1 MANTTNNPQQFL
13 DRDGLSTLWGRITTE
28 FAPRWKSYRPLLTNE
43 SFATNQTPPDI
54 ADAHQTNA
62 DGLCIDFASAGVL
75 TLEDGTVYGKGI
87 RVKLPRVVAPT
98 DGVANSGKDGIM
110 SWEDKQK
117 LDSIESTAENAVT
130 IKGVKV
136 GINSDDELRKL
147 KLDDKFVNWD
157 LRFDSTVNELQVVDV
172 NNENAVL
179 TKVNVKDFVSDAI
192 KEGFLVGAS
201 LVTSKPLGNNQVKEG
216 TYIKLT
222 FKIKDGSDTENNVS
236 DVYLDV
242 NDLIDVYTAG
252 TGISINNDLT
262 NDTVDGTPRTT
273 EISLKTAQTGEIGG
287 VKIKRDNTSLDN
299 TSTLKTTNQN
309 GRYFG
314 VEINKDDVAF
324 VNVPIGELGVGDD
337 VLSGTPITVDPSTGG
352 EFTIVT
358 GINSEPAVETN
369 GDITGNTITLNTCKV
384 EIAGETSITKVT
396 PDLTESV
403 EITAHNK
410 GTFTAITEI
419 TPGGTNGHELTLTK
433 TTYTLPVSPSIDNTT
448 DSTKD
453 TTKQLVANY
462 TDSAGNPTST
472 STILKDITTEKVIAE
487 NGVESYVIT
496 KTYET
501 IDVHVTPIDIS
512 FINGLTLMTS

>member
-43 SFATNQTPPDI
+43 SFASNQTPPDI

-98 DGVANSGKDGIM
+98 DGVANSGMDGIM

-136 GINSDDELRKL
+136 GTNSDDEKRKL
-147 KLDDKFVNWD
+147 TLTADKFVNWD
-157 LRFDSTVNELQVVDV
+157 LRFNSTANELQVVDI
-172 NNENAVL
+172 NNENTVL
-179 TKVNVKDFVSDAI
+179 TKVSVKDFVADAI

-201 LVTSKPLGNNQVKEG
+201 LVTSKPNGDGSEEG

-222 FKIKDGSDTENNVS
+222 FKIKEGNGTENNVT
-236 DVYLDV
+236 DVYINV
-242 NDLIDVYTAG
+242 SDLIDVYTEG

-262 NDTVDGTPRTT
+262 NDTVDGAPRTT
-273 EISLKTAQTGEIGG
+273 TISLKTATDNEIGG
-287 VKIKRDNTSLDN
+287 VKIKRDNTNLNN

-314 VEINKDDVAF
+314 VELNKDDVAF
-324 VNVPIGELGVGDD
+324 VNVPIGELSAGSN
-337 VLSGTPITVDPSTGG
+337 VLGGTTTVNTNEGG
-352 EFTIVT
+352 EFTFVT
-358 GINSEPAVETN
+358 GISKIEHTTN
-369 GDITGNTITLNTCKV
+369 AGGDVTGNTITLNTGKI
-384 EIAGETSITKVT
+384 EITKETSITKADSAASGGT
-396 PDLTESV
+396 
-403 EITAHNK
+403 IAHK
-410 GTFTAITEI
+410 GTFTAITEV
-419 TPGGTNGHELTLTK
+419 TPGGTNGHKLTLTK
-433 TTYTLPVSPSIDNTT
+433 TTYTLPDVPDIDDTT
-448 DSTKD
+448 DST

-472 STILKDITTEKVIAE
+472 STILKDITAEKVTGE

-501 IDVHVTPIDIS
+501 IDVHVTPIDVS
-512 FINGLTLMTS
+512 FINSLTLMTS

>member
-43 SFATNQTPPDI
+43 AFAANQTPPDI
-54 ADAHQTNA
+54 ADAHQTNE

-87 RVKLPRVVAPT
+87 RVKLPRAVAPT

-130 IKGVKV
+130 IKGVKIGV
-136 GINSDDELRKL
+136 NSDQEKRKL
-147 KLDDKFVNWD
+147 KLTDKFVNWD
-157 LRFDSTVNELQVVDV
+157 LRFNSTANELQVVDV
-172 NNENAVL
+172 NNENTVL
-179 TKVNVKDFVSDAI
+179 TKVNVKDFVADAI
-192 KEGFLVGAS
+192 MEGFLAGAS

-222 FKIKDGSDTENNVS
+222 FKIKDGSDTENDVT

-252 TGISINNDLT
+252 TGISITNDLT
-262 NDTVDGTPRTT
+262 NDTINDTPRTT
-273 EISLKTAQTGEIGG
+273 TINLKTASDTEIGG
-287 VKIKRDNTSLDN
+287 VKIKRDNTNLNN
-299 TSTLKTTNQN
+299 TSNLKTTNQN

-314 VEINKDDVAF
+314 VELNKDDVAF
-324 VNVPIGELGVGDD
+324 VNVPIGELSVGTN
-337 VLSGTPITVDPSTGG
+337 VLGGTTTVNASEGG
-352 EFTIVT
+352 EFTFVT
-358 GINSEPAVETN
+358 GISKIEHTTN
-369 GDITGNTITLNTCKV
+369 ASGEITGNTITLGTGKI
-384 EIAGETSITKVT
+384 EIVKETSITKAT
-396 PDLTESV
+396 DTIKSGGT
-403 EITAHNK
+403 IAHNG

-433 TTYTLPVSPSIDNTT
+433 TTYTLPVAPEFDDTT
-448 DSTKD
+448 DST

-472 STILKDITTEKVIAE
+472 STILKDITTEKVTGE
-487 NGVESYVIT
+487 DGVESYLIT

-501 IDVHVTPIDIS
+501 IDVHVTPIDVS
-512 FINGLTLMTS
+512 FINSLTLMTS

>member
-75 TLEDGTVYGKGI
+75 TLEDGSVYGKGI

-98 DGVANSGKDGIM
+98 DGVANSGMDGIM
-110 SWEDKQK
+110 SWEDKEK
-117 LDSIESTAENAVT
+117 LDSLENTAENAVT

-136 GINSDDELRKL
+136 GTNSNQEQRKL
-147 KLDDKFVNWD
+147 KLTDKFVNWD
-157 LRFDSTVNELQVVDV
+157 LRFNSTANELQVVDV
-172 NNENAVL
+172 NNGNTVL
-179 TKVNVKDFVSDAI
+179 TKVSVKDFVADAI
-192 KEGFLVGAS
+192 KEGFLVGAT

-216 TYIKLT
+216 TYIKLS

-262 NDTVDGTPRTT
+262 NDTTNDAPRTT
-273 EISLKTAQTGEIGG
+273 EINLKTAQTGEIGG
-287 VKIKRDNTSLDN
+287 VKIKRDNISLDN
-299 TSTLKTTNQN
+299 TSILKTTNQN

-324 VNVPIGELGVGDD
+324 VNVPIGELSAGSN
-337 VLSGTPITVDPSTGG
+337 VLGGTTTVNTSEGG
-352 EFTIVT
+352 EFTFVT
-358 GINSEPAVETN
+358 GISKIEYTTN
-369 GDITGNTITLNTCKV
+369 ASGDITGNTITLGTGKI
-384 EIAGETSITKVT
+384 EIVKETSITKATDSTV
-396 PDLTESV
+396 SGGA
-403 EITAHNK
+403 IAHNG

-433 TTYTLPVSPSIDNTT
+433 TTYTLPAVPSIDDTT

-453 TTKQLVANY
+453 TTKQLIANY
-462 TDSAGNPTST
+462 TDSAGNPSST
-472 STILKDITTEKVIAE
+472 SKVLKDITADKVADA

-496 KTYET
+496 KVYET